1 MVGNTF
7 FHWLNLFDI
16 VPSYN
21 IPQQWRGFQ
30 QGDKGLK
37 AFIRVSY
44 LIEDIYMKFINK
56 NDKKLI
62 TIILTVIIFGWLAYL
77 TFEIYRIDNNLNSYI
92 ESVIKENLKKAE

>member
-1 MVGNTF
+1 MAGNTF

-16 VPSYN
+16 APYYN
-21 IPQQWRGFQ
+21 IPQQWRGFR
-30 QGDKGLK
+30 QGDEGL

-44 LIEDIYMKFINK
+44 LIEDIYMKFIDK

-77 TFEIYRIDNNLNSYI
+77 TFEINRIDNNLNGYI
-92 ESVIKENLKKAE
+92 ESVIKENSKKKSE